1 MSDAAAGEPT
11 LASLL
16 EQHYGTL
23 RLMAAKALRDRASVE
38 RMSPTSLVAES
49 VVRLLQQR
57 NKPIDDDHLRGLATV
72 FMARV
77 LADHAKARMRLKR
90 GAGRGVASLDHAV
103 DASGAAG
110 QGDRRTQAPLR
121 AMIEREALLTAMQD
135 VAETLPRPM
144 EIMTLHL
151 VAGIPLARVAVLVGV
166 SERTASRDLEEGRAA
181 LAVRMRDRPGKAGGD
196 A

>member
-1 MSDAAAGEPT
+1 MTERAQGEPT

-23 RLMAAKALRDRASVE
+23 RLMAAKALRDRTGVE

-49 VVRLLQQR
+49 IVRLLQQR
-57 NKPIDDDHLRGLATV
+57 NRPIDDDHLRGLATV

-90 GAGRGVASLDHAV
+90 GSGRGASSLDELAGGAESAGRGAPRAHEPL
-103 DASGAAG
+103 
-110 QGDRRTQAPLR
+110 QAL
-121 AMIEREALLTAMQD
+121 IEREALLAAMQD

-144 EIMTLHL
+144 EVMTLHL
-151 VAGIPLARVAVLVGV
+151 VAGIPLARVAEMVGI
-166 SERTASRDLEEGRAA
+166 SERTASRDLEDGRSA
-181 LAVRMRDRPGKAGGD
+181 LAVRLDVPSGKGGNHG
-196 A
+196 

>member
-1 MSDAAAGEPT
+1 MTEGAAGEPT

-49 VVRLLQQR
+49 VVRMLQQR
-57 NKPIDDDHLRGLATV
+57 NRPIDDDHLRGLATV

-90 GAGRGVASLDHAV
+90 GAGRNAASLDAAA
-103 DASGAAG
+103 DDRGAAG
-110 QGDRRTQAPLR
+110 REDRRAQAQLQ
-121 AMIEREALLTAMQD
+121 ALIEREALLSAMQD

-144 EIMTLHL
+144 EVMTLHL
-151 VAGIPLARVAVLVGV
+151 VAGIPLARVAELVGV
-166 SERTASRDLEEGRAA
+166 SERTASRDLDEGRAA
-181 LAVRMRDRPGKAGGD
+181 LAARMRERPGKADGD
-196 A
+196 G

>member
-1 MSDAAAGEPT
+1 VTEGATGEPT

-49 VVRLLQQR
+49 VVRLLKQR
-57 NKPIDDDHLRGLATV
+57 NTPIDGDHLRGLATV

-90 GAGRGVASLDHAV
+90 GAGRSAAPLEQAAEAPG
-103 DASGAAG
+103 ASG
-110 QGDRRTQAPLR
+110 QEDRRTQGPLR
-121 AMIEREALLTAMQD
+121 AMIEREALLAAMQD
-135 VAETLPRPM
+135 VAETLPRSM
-144 EIMTLHL
+144 EVMTLHL
-151 VAGIPLARVAVLVGV
+151 VAGIPLARVAELVGI

-181 LAVRMRDRPGKAGGD
+181 LGARMRDLPGKAGSGV
-196 A
+196 

>member
-1 MSDAAAGEPT
+1 MSEEAQGEPT

-49 VVRLLQQR
+49 VVRMLQQR
-57 NKPIDDDHLRGLATV
+57 NRPIDDDHLRGLATV
-72 FMARV
+72 FMARI

-90 GAGRGVASLDHAV
+90 GAGRGAASLSDLAADVEPAGRGSH
-103 DASGAAG
+103 GA
-110 QGDRRTQAPLR
+110 QGPLQA
-121 AMIEREALLTAMQD
+121 MVEREALLSAMQD

-151 VAGIPLARVAVLVGV
+151 VAGIPLARVAELVGV

-181 LAVRMRDRPGKAGGD
+181 LAARMRDRPGRTGD
-196 A
+196 DA